1 MKGGEYGRGWGE
13 PRLQNGV
20 RVLED
25 SSAGLPIFLW
35 TLLNE
40 TWICYN
46 DLRVK
51 ESLLYVG
58 NDLLSYLSAILLG

>member
-13 PRLQNGV
+13 QRLQNGV
-20 RVLED
+20 RDLED
-25 SSAGLPIFLW
+25 SGAGLPIFSW
-35 TLLNE
+35 ALLNE

-51 ESLLYVG
+51 ESSLYVG
-58 NDLLSYLSAILLG
+58 NDLLSYLTAILLG